1 METKF
6 DFNDNPEQSGIKK
19 NASGLFKGIIV
30 FLKSIL
36 SFYEDVDKNATVNS
50 IKADI
55 SMKGTTAWILICSI
69 LIASVGLNANSTPVV
84 IGAMLISPLL
94 GPILGL
100 GFSIATNDVET
111 LKNSFINFLVM
122 VFLSVI
128 TAYIFF
134 AIIPINDES
143 SELLSRSSFDIRDVL
158 IAFFGGLALII
169 AKTKKENISSAI
181 FGVAIATAL
190 MPPLCTIGF
199 YLAQENFTKALNAM
213 YLFTINSMY
222 IIVATYFVLKILRFP
237 LINYANSTRRSF
249 INKTVS
255 FASLLILIFPI
266 LTFSDAVKKSRFD
279 SQSDNF
285 LKNELV
291 GLPNYDLLIERSSFN
306 YNDGDSKI
314 TINTYGQKPLSDET
328 ISFLNKKKDT
338 YSKLINATL
347 EFVQDKNN
355 LINSNEFVKELRYRD
370 SIELISKTNE
380 INKLNKRLSE
390 LEKLSREKLIFNS
403 LSKEVKIIY
412 PSLKQF
418 EVFETIKTDFN
429 SVDTILVFS
438 LKWDEKLNIDEKIKL
453 NKNIQGWLEFQLD
466 DDVFEIR
473 SNIN

>member
-1 METKF
+1 LETKF
-6 DFNDNPEQSGIKK
+6 DFNESSEQPDIKK
-19 NASGLFKGIIV
+19 NAEGLLTGIII
-30 FLKSIL
+30 FLKSVL
-36 SFYEDVDKNATVNS
+36 SFHKDVDTNSTVNS

-69 LIASVGLNANSTPVV
+69 LIASVGLNANSTPVI

-100 GFSIATNDVET
+100 GFSIATNDIET
-111 LKNSFINFLVM
+111 LKNSSINFIVM
-122 VFLSVI
+122 VVLSVA
-128 TAYIFF
+128 TSYLFFLIFPQGEE
-134 AIIPINDES
+134 I
-143 SELLSRSSFDIRDVL
+143 SELLSRTKPDLRDVL

-190 MPPLCTIGF
+190 MPPLCTVGF
-199 YLAQENFTKALNAM
+199 GLAEKNMDYAGGAIF
-213 YLFTINSMY
+213 LFVINSIY
-222 IIVATYFVLKILRFP
+222 IIIATYIVLKILRFP
-237 LINYANSTRRSF
+237 LVNYANSSRRTF
-249 INKTVS
+249 INRIVTIIS
-255 FASLLILIFPI
+255 ILILIP
-266 LTFSDAVKKSRFD
+266 AVIKFNDVIKESSFN
-279 SQSDNF
+279 SQSKDF
-285 LKNELV
+285 LNNELV
-291 GLPNYDLLIERSSFN
+291 GLPNYDLLIERSIFN

-328 ISFLNKKKDT
+328 ISFLNKKKDS

-380 INKLNKRLSE
+380 INKLNKRLSD
-390 LEKLSREKLIFNS
+390 LENLSREKLIFNS

-438 LKWDEKLNIDEKIKL
+438 LKWDEKLDIDEKIKL

>member
-1 METKF
+1 MLVK
-6 DFNDNPEQSGIKK
+6 IKQD
-19 NASGLFKGIIV
+19 II
-30 FLKSIL
+30 
-36 SFYEDVDKNATVNS
+36 
-50 IKADI
+50 
-55 SMKGTTAWILICSI
+55 SI
-69 LIASVGLNANSTPVV
+69 LILIPAV
-84 IGAMLISPLL
+84 IK
-94 GPILGL
+94 
-100 GFSIATNDVET
+100 FNDV
-111 LKNSFINFLVM
+111 LK
-122 VFLSVI
+122 
-128 TAYIFF
+128 
-134 AIIPINDES
+134 ES
-143 SELLSRSSFDIRDVL
+143 SF
-158 IAFFGGLALII
+158 
-169 AKTKKENISSAI
+169 N
-181 FGVAIATAL
+181 
-190 MPPLCTIGF
+190 
-199 YLAQENFTKALNAM
+199 
-213 YLFTINSMY
+213 
-222 IIVATYFVLKILRFP
+222 
-237 LINYANSTRRSF
+237 
-249 INKTVS
+249 
-255 FASLLILIFPI
+255 
-266 LTFSDAVKKSRFD
+266 
-279 SQSDNF
+279 SQSKDF
-285 LKNELV
+285 LNNELV
-291 GLPNYDLLIERSSFN
+291 GLPNYDLLIERSIFN

-328 ISFLNKKKDT
+328 ISFLNKKKDS

>member
-1 METKF
+1 
-6 DFNDNPEQSGIKK
+6 
-19 NASGLFKGIIV
+19 
-30 FLKSIL
+30 
-36 SFYEDVDKNATVNS
+36 
-50 IKADI
+50 
-55 SMKGTTAWILICSI
+55 MKGTTAWILICSI
-69 LIASVGLNANSTPVV
+69 LIASVGLNANSTPVI

-100 GFSIATNDVET
+100 GFSIATNDIET
-111 LKNSFINFLVM
+111 LKNSSINFIVM
-122 VFLSVI
+122 VVLSVA
-128 TAYIFF
+128 TSYLFFLIFPQGEE
-134 AIIPINDES
+134 I
-143 SELLSRSSFDIRDVL
+143 SELLSRTKPDLRDVL

-190 MPPLCTIGF
+190 MPPLCTVGF
-199 YLAQENFTKALNAM
+199 GLAEKNMDYAGGAIF
-213 YLFTINSMY
+213 LFVINSIY
-222 IIVATYFVLKILRFP
+222 IIIATYIVLKILRFP
-237 LINYANSTRRSF
+237 LVNYANSSRRTF
-249 INKTVS
+249 INRIVTIIS
-255 FASLLILIFPI
+255 ILILIP
-266 LTFSDAVKKSRFD
+266 AVIKFNDVIKESSFN
-279 SQSDNF
+279 SQSKDF
-285 LKNELV
+285 LNNELV
-291 GLPNYDLLIERSSFN
+291 GLPNYDLLIERSIFN

-328 ISFLNKKKDT
+328 ISFLNKKKDS

-355 LINSNEFVKELRYRD
+355 LINSNEFVKELRNRD

-438 LKWDEKLNIDEKIKL
+438 LKWDEKLDIDEKIKL
-453 NKNIQGWLEFQLD
+453 NKNIQDWLEFQLD

-473 SNIN
+473 SNTN